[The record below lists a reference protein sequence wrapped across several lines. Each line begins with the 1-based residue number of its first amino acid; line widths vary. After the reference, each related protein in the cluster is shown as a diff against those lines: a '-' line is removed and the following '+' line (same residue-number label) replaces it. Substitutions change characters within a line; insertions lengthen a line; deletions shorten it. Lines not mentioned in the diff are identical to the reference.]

1 MTRFIFTVLSIAYIA
16 SIFLLAGSPIVQ
28 ISATFNPY
36 SLLHIPLYGIL
47 TALLI
52 LSFVPISHSSNNPLT
67 QSTNGSMTK
76 LPNNLIPRFIIAGL
90 IALGVAVADEIY
102 QIYVPGRKASATDI
116 LLDAIGIV
124 LVLLVF
130 HRIFKP
136 IQTGV
141 F

>member
-16 SIFLLAGSPIVQ
+16 SIFFLAGSPIVQ

-36 SLLHIPLYGIL
+36 GLLHIPLYGVL
-47 TALLI
+47 TLLLI
-52 LSFVPISHSSNNPLT
+52 FSIIPFGFSSSNPTNPID
-67 QSTNGSMTK
+67 QRNQK
-76 LPNNLIPRFIIAGL
+76 NRFLFAGL

>member
-16 SIFLLAGSPIVQ
+16 SIFLLAGSSIV
-28 ISATFNPY
+28 SDLSVFNPY
-36 SLLHIPLYGIL
+36 SLLHIPLYGVL
-47 TALLI
+47 TLLLI
-52 LSFVPISHSSNNPLT
+52 FSIIPFGFSSSNPTNPID
-67 QSTNGSMTK
+67 QRNQK
-76 LPNNLIPRFIIAGL
+76 NRFLFAGL

>member
-1 MTRFIFTVLSIAYIA
+1 L
-16 SIFLLAGSPIVQ
+16 
-28 ISATFNPY
+28 
-36 SLLHIPLYGIL
+36 
-47 TALLI
+47 LLI
-52 LSFVPISHSSNNPLT
+52 FSIIPFGFSSSNPTNPID
-67 QSTNGSMTK
+67 QRNQK
-76 LPNNLIPRFIIAGL
+76 NRFLFAGL